1 MSNKPVNFFDVT
13 DKAMKHFGIENQVDK
28 LIEELEEFKKALT
41 KYKEC
46 GPIALSHVA
55 EESADVNILMQPVI
69 KALNIESMVKDW
81 TNAKLKRLDKLT
93 NKSSVG

>member
-28 LIEELEEFKKALT
+28 LIEELDEFKKALK

-46 GPIALSHVA
+46 
-55 EESADVNILMQPVI
+55 
-69 KALNIESMVKDW
+69 
-81 TNAKLKRLDKLT
+81 
-93 NKSSVG
+93 